1 MFAPYNRLTLRT
13 SNVGWEI
20 FLLQKSWRG
29 GALTQGNKTPVQQLL
44 TLFKTVNMF
53 QKTLAT
59 VEPNIR
65 VPFAAPIF
73 NAAVISMAS
82 TSALSQVSGKQNEAG
97 R

>member
-1 MFAPYNRLTLRT
+1 
-13 SNVGWEI
+13 
-20 FLLQKSWRG
+20 
-29 GALTQGNKTPVQQLL
+29 
-44 TLFKTVNMF
+44 MF

-82 TSALSQVSGKQNEAG
+82 TSTLSQVSEKQNEPG

>member
-1 MFAPYNRLTLRT
+1 
-13 SNVGWEI
+13 
-20 FLLQKSWRG
+20 
-29 GALTQGNKTPVQQLL
+29 
-44 TLFKTVNMF
+44 MF

-82 TSALSQVSGKQNEAG
+82 TSTLSQVSEKQNEPG
-97 R
+97 RWLWEFDSDLSPEYGQLKFPQIHRI